1 MPANKYALLRYRII
15 DRCIGNP
22 YKQYPDKEDLRRAC
36 EEELYGSDGDYISAS
51 TIEKDLYAMRN
62 ELNLG
67 YEAPIA
73 YSKIHKGYYY
83 TEPGYSIDKFPLS
96 GEEVDAIRLAANTLS
111 QFRGID
117 LFKSGESA
125 IDKILDRVTLSPE
138 GEEKAVEEVV
148 QFETAPSFK
157 GGEHLKGLFSAIA
170 GKKVVHFDYAKFTG
184 GKRRAYTLHPY
195 LLKEYRNRWYVI
207 GYNPD
212 KDAVVVFGLD
222 RIEGEVSISPDIFE
236 PRHDFNPDLY
246 FRYSLGITVVD
257 QAPEKVH
264 LRFSPLSGKYVATR
278 PWHASQRVVRDDE
291 VALET
296 EMELCITREL
306 VMQILSFGSD
316 VEVKAPKKLRDQV
329 TAEMGRALRT
339 YDSRV

>member
-22 YKQYPDKEDLRRAC
+22 YKPYPNKEDLRRAC
-36 EEELYGSDGDYISAS
+36 EEELYGSEGDYISAS

-73 YSKIHKGYYY
+73 YSKVHKGYYY

-96 GEEVDAIRLAANTLS
+96 SEEVDAIRLAANTLS

-117 LFKSGESA
+117 LFKTSESA

-138 GEEKAVEEVV
+138 GEEKAVEEYV

-157 GGEHLKGLFSAIA
+157 GGEHLKGLFAAIA
-170 GKKVVHFDYAKFTG
+170 GRKTVHFDYAKFTG
-184 GKRRAYTLHPY
+184 GRRRPYTLHPY

-212 KDAVVVFGLD
+212 KEAVVVFGLD
-222 RIEGEVSISPDIFE
+222 RIEGEVWTAEETFMPLSG
-236 PRHDFNPDLY
+236 FNPDLY

-257 QAPEKVH
+257 EAPVKIR

-278 PWHASQRVVRDDE
+278 PWHATQEVVRDDE
-291 VALET
+291 TALET

-316 VEVKAPKKLRDQV
+316 VEVLSPNSLREQV
-329 TAEMGRALRT
+329 RRELINA
-339 YDSRV
+339 SRYY

>member
-22 YKQYPDKEDLRRAC
+22 YKPYPSKEDLRHAC
-36 EEELYGSDGDYISAS
+36 EEELYGSEGDYISDS

-67 YEAPIA
+67 FHAPIA

-96 GEEVDAIRLAANTLS
+96 EEEADAIRLAANTLS

-117 LFKSGESA
+117 LFKSGEAA
-125 IDKILDRVTLSPE
+125 IDKILDRLNLSPS
-138 GEEKAVEEVV
+138 GHDKAVEEYV

-157 GGEHLKGLFSAIA
+157 GGKHLKHLFPAIN
-170 GKKVVHFDYAKFTG
+170 KKRVVTFDYAKFTG
-184 GKRRAYTLHPY
+184 GKRRNYTLHPY

-207 GYNPD
+207 GFNPD
-212 KDAVVVFGLD
+212 KEAVVVFGLD
-222 RIEGEVSISPDIFE
+222 RIESEVMVFDDRFE
-236 PRHDFNPDLY
+236 RLPSFNADLY
-246 FRYSLGITVVD
+246 FKHSLGITALNE
-257 QAPEKVH
+257 QPERIQ
-264 LRFSPLSGKYVATR
+264 LRFTPLSGKYVASQ
-278 PWHASQRVVRDDE
+278 PWHHSQKVTRDDE
-291 VALET
+291 VALEV
-296 EMELCITREL
+296 ELDLCITREL

-316 VEVKAPKKLRDQV
+316 VEVKAPLKLQV
-329 TAEMGRALRT
+329 QIKDELRKAFGL
-339 YDSRV
+339 Y